1 MKGEIKAIQKLEESV
16 TVIGLVSD
24 EASPTSVVEGL
35 RGSQLAH
42 FACHGMLEAGKPFE
56 ASFKL
61 HRGSCLT
68 LLDIVQS

>member
-42 FACHGMLEAGKPFE
+42 FACHGMLEA
-56 ASFKL
+56 SFKL

-68 LLDIVQS
+68 QLDIVQS